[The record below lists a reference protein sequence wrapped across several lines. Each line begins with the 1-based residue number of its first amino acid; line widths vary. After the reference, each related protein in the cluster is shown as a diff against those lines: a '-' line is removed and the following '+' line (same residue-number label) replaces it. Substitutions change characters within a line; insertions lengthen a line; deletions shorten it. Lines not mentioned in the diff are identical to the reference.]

1 MATKVTATE
10 AARQFSELMN
20 RVKYQGQSF
29 EVIRGNEIVARIVP
43 AGPASP
49 VRVSDLGNLLAQLP
63 ALDEGDAA
71 TFERDLAEIRDATG
85 REETSE
91 WD

>member
-1 MATKVTATE
+1 MTKVTATE

-29 EVIRGNEIVARIVP
+29 EIVRGNEIVARI
-43 AGPASP
+43 
-49 VRVSDLGNLLAQLP
+49 LP
-63 ALDEGDAA
+63 AVPSSPIRAEELNAFFASLPSLVSEDVDDFEKDLKAIREEGGLAEGD
-71 TFERDLAEIRDATG
+71 
-85 REETSE
+85 E

>member
-1 MATKVTATE
+1 MTKVSATE

-29 EVIRGNEIVARIVP
+29 EVMRGNEAIARIVP
-43 AGPASP
+43 VGPSSSVQVKDLNAFLGTLP
-49 VRVSDLGNLLAQLP
+49 LLVSD
-63 ALDEGDAA
+63 DIDS
-71 TFERDLAEIRDATG
+71 FEQDLAAIRSEVRD
-85 REETSE
+85 EEKNE